1 MTKNILSIS
10 ASDVDV
16 ERIFNTACDV
26 CHYCQNHLNLDTIE
40 MIMLVK
46 WYEKLELTENSDSS
60 NEEKT
65 ETDELPI
72 DEQSVTVIQEKV
84 EWKTESDES
93 ILNINEY

>member
-1 MTKNILSIS
+1 
-10 ASDVDV
+10 
-16 ERIFNTACDV
+16 
-26 CHYCQNHLNLDTIE
+26 